1 MSPDKGPLSLNSIRL
16 SEANDRHARESSLP
30 FVLQFLMTA
39 FKKPLLAFLHLGLIL
54 CAYFSPVWLNW
65 RLILLGILL
74 YYAQNIIL
82 GGCILTRAQFG
93 SNEEGFY
100 YHYLKKLGIRL
111 NKTQTTLVVDYIIP
125 AIIFSTAIVYQ
136 EVLGKPVFSPFH

>member
-1 MSPDKGPLSLNSIRL
+1 MRL
-16 SEANDRHARESSLP
+16 SEAHYREERELSLH

-39 FKKPLLAFLHLGLIL
+39 FKEPLLAFLHLGLIL

-65 RLILLGILL
+65 RLILIGILL

-82 GGCILTRAQFG
+82 GGCILTKVQFG

-111 NKTQTTLVVDYIIP
+111 DKRQTNLLVDCIIP

-136 EVLGKPVFSPFH
+136 EVLGKHVFSPFLPGH

>member
-1 MSPDKGPLSLNSIRL
+1 LSPDKGLLSLNSFRL
-16 SEANDRHARESSLP
+16 SEAHDRQAREPLLQ
-30 FVLQFLMTA
+30 FVLQSLMTA

-54 CAYFSPVWLNW
+54 CAYFSPVWLDW
-65 RLILLGILL
+65 RLILIGILL
-74 YYAQNIIL
+74 YSAQNIIL

-111 NKTQTTLVVDYIIP
+111 NKRQTNLLVDYIIP
-125 AIIFSTAIVYQ
+125 VIIFSTAIVYQ